1 MTYLLFEIKP
11 YGGLYT
17 RVQAAIVCEKKPLL
31 ILNNKIF
38 KVRNLITGINSENKE
53 HKTNTKGKIIFL
65 SYGKTGNQIHQ
76 L

>member
-1 MTYLLFEIKP
+1 MVDCIQEYKQLS
-11 YGGLYT
+11 Y
-17 RVQAAIVCEKKPLL
+17 AEKKPLL

-76 L
+76 I

>member
-1 MTYLLFEIKP
+1 M
-11 YGGLYT
+11 
-17 RVQAAIVCEKKPLL
+17 RKKTASD
-31 ILNNKIF
+31 KDF

>member
-11 YGGLYT
+11 YGLLYT
-17 RVQAAIVCEKKPLL
+17 RVQAAIVCGKKPLL
-31 ILNNKIF
+31 VLNNKDF
-38 KVRNLITGINSENKE
+38 KVRNFITGINFENKD
-53 HKTNTKGKIIFL
+53 HKTNTNGKIIVL

>member
-1 MTYLLFEIKP
+1 MVDCIQEYKQLSYAK
-11 YGGLYT
+11 
-17 RVQAAIVCEKKPLL
+17 KKPLL
-31 ILNNKIF
+31 VLNNKDF

-76 L
+76 I